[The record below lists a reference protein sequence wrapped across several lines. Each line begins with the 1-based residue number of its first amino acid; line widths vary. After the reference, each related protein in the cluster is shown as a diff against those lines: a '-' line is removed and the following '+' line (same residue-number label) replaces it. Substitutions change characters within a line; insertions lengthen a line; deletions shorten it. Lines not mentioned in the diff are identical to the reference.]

1 MNTDQSRNKLR
12 RAAFLAPDIV
22 VGGLKLRPLSPAV
35 VDLAAELGLR
45 QFQAITGA
53 PEVDPATP
61 YTTRDQLREL
71 SAIYYLM
78 SQPIELC
85 SEAVYSGKFFTH
97 YLPEFT
103 ADFSISELQAIGEA
117 IGEITAQVGAASV
130 QVVPKGEPTTEDNAP
145 GNS

>member
-1 MNTDQSRNKLR
+1 MNDQTRNKLR

-22 VGGLKLRPLSPAV
+22 VGGLPLRPLSPAV

-45 QFQAITGA
+45 QFSALTGA
-53 PEVDPATP
+53 PEGEDTKP

-78 SQPIELC
+78 SQPIQLC
-85 SEAVYSGKFFTH
+85 TEAVYSGVFFEE

-117 IGEITAQVGAASV
+117 IGVITAQVGAASV
-130 QVVPKGEPTTEDNAP
+130 QVVPQGESTEDNAP